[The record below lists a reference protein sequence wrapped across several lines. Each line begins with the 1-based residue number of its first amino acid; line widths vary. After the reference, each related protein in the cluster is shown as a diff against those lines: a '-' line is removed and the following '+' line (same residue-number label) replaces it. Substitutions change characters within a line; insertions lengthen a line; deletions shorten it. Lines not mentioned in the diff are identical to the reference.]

1 MPRRGVPAETLLLLL
16 LNLGMHLKILHFL
29 CLPEVLDVSESNIQ
43 TKEKKPAT
51 LYFSLPKSLHL
62 SCYQRRVFC
71 IFIAVYYVLV
81 LSFFLD
87 FI

>member
-16 LNLGMHLKILHFL
+16 LNLGIHLKILHFL
-29 CLPEVLDVSESNIQ
+29 CLPEVLDASESNIQ
-43 TKEKKPAT
+43 TKEKDPGNSV
-51 LYFSLPKSLHL
+51 FSLPKSLHL
-62 SCYQRRVFC
+62 SCRIFC